1 MYTIIPTSDLRKF
14 ILYTVTPPQKI
25 FPIRYDP
32 PPPPPLENVLLH
44 YDLVSENVRYSHS
57 MTLLQKNVLLHY
69 DPASEIYLYSVHY
82 DLTSE
87 NVPVYTMTPL
97 PPGVFPWPREHQQ
110 PGEGGLSTVS

>member
-1 MYTIIPTSDLRKF
+1 
-14 ILYTVTPPQKI
+14 
-25 FPIRYDP
+25 
-32 PPPPPLENVLLH
+32 
-44 YDLVSENVRYSHS
+44 

-110 PGEGGLSTVS
+110 PGEEGLSTIPRPGLLRLVPAGQARARYKKYRPAQAHPRQGFQPFCGQNQSGHHPALLG